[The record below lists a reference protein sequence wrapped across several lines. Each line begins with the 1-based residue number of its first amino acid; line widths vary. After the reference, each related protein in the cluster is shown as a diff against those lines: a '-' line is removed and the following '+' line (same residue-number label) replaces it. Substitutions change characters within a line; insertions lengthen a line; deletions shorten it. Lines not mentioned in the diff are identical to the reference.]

1 MFSLSTLDIIIIIL
15 FLITLFVISSFYAQ
29 KAKQS
34 TQDFFLGGRNLPW
47 WLAGTSMVATTFAAD
62 TPLLIT
68 ELVGNHG
75 ISGNWLWWN
84 ALIGGMMTTFFFAKL
99 WRRANVL
106 TDVAFTEIRYSGKPA
121 AFLRG
126 FKSLYLGVFMNSVI
140 IAWVN
145 LALMKLIYVF
155 FGITYAQQIFCVAM
169 AMLFVAL
176 FSSISGLLGVVVT
189 DFVQFIFAMTG
200 CIVLAFIVINS
211 EKVGGVEK
219 LISNLPSSTLSFFP
233 KLTTGNEATE
243 TIKGFSIGIAT
254 FLAFVG
260 VQWWASWYPG
270 AEPGGGGYIAQR
282 MMSAKN
288 ETHAIKATLF
298 FQLAHYGLRPW
309 AWIVVALCAIVLY
322 PDLSASDKGLGYVM
336 AMKEFL
342 PEGMRGFLLAA
353 FLAAYM
359 STISTQLNWGAS
371 YLIHDF
377 YQRFMKPQATE
388 KELVTAS
395 RIATFL
401 IMLISLG
408 VTTMMDTLE
417 NAFKFMI
424 ECGAGLGA
432 VLILRW
438 YWWRI
443 NAWSEIVATFA
454 PFVGFALSKYVL
466 NLEFPYSLF
475 FTAGIT
481 TIAWI
486 AATYLTKPEP
496 TELLVKFYQQVQP
509 QGLWQPIAEKANTQ
523 FVSESFQSL
532 IVKWV
537 CGVSMVYSFLFATG
551 YFILGNIMYG
561 IICLSIFLATV
572 TYLWKKLG

>member
-1 MFSLSTLDIIIIIL
+1 MFSLSTLDLIIIVI
-15 FLITLFVISSFYAQ
+15 FLITLFIISLRYVQ

-34 TQDFFLGGRNLPW
+34 TQEFFLGGRNLPW

-84 ALIGGMMTTFFFAKL
+84 ALIGGIITTFFFAKL

-106 TDVAFTEIRYSGKPA
+106 TDVAFTEIRYGGKPA

-126 FKSLYLGVFMNSVI
+126 FKSLYLGLFMNSVI

-145 LALMKLIYVF
+145 LALMKLMFVF
-155 FGITYAQQIFCVAM
+155 FGITYAQQLICVAL
-169 AMLFVAL
+169 AMLFVAI

-189 DFVQFIFAMTG
+189 DFIQFIFAMTG
-200 CIVLAFIVINS
+200 CIVLAFVVINS
-211 EKVGGVEK
+211 EKIGGITALVNK
-219 LISNLPSSTLSFFP
+219 LPETTLSFFP
-233 KLTTGNEATE
+233 RLNTGNEASE

-254 FLAFVG
+254 FFAFVG

-270 AEPGGGGYIAQR
+270 AEPGGGGYVAQR

-288 ETHAIKATLF
+288 ESHAIKATLF

-322 PDLSASDKGLGYVM
+322 PDLSETEKGLGYVM
-336 AMKEFL
+336 VMKDFL
-342 PEGMRGFLLAA
+342 PEGLRGFLLAA

-371 YLIHDF
+371 YLVHDF
-377 YQRFMKPQATE
+377 YQRFIKKQSSE
-388 KELVTAS
+388 KELVNIS
-395 RIATFL
+395 RISTFL
-401 IMLISLG
+401 IMLIALG

-432 VLILRW
+432 VLMLRW

-443 NAWSEIVATFA
+443 NVWSEITATFA
-454 PFVGFALSKYVL
+454 PFVGFALSKFVL
-466 NLEFPYSLF
+466 NLQFPNSLF

-481 TIAWI
+481 TITWI
-486 AATYLTKPEP
+486 IATYLTKPESDD
-496 TELLVKFYQQVQP
+496 TLINFYKKVQP
-509 QGLWQPIAEKANTQ
+509 QGLWQPIAKKAKIE
-523 FVSESFQSL
+523 VSEENFKTL
-532 IVKWV
+532 IMK
-537 CGVSMVYSFLFATG
+537 CLLGIIMVYSFLFATG
-551 YFILGNIMYG
+551 YLILGNYPYG
-561 IICLSIFLATV
+561 FICMGIFVFSIG
-572 TYLWKKLG
+572 YLWRKLE

>member
-1 MFSLSTLDIIIIIL
+1 MLALSTLDVVIIVL
-15 FLITLFVISSFYAQ
+15 FLITLFVISLFYAQ

-99 WRRANVL
+99 WRKANVL
-106 TDVAFTEIRYSGKPA
+106 TDVALTEVRYGGKPA

-140 IAWVN
+140 VAWVN
-145 LALMKLIYVF
+145 LALMKLMFVF
-155 FGITYAQQIFCVAM
+155 FGISYTQQIFYVAL
-169 AMLFVAL
+169 AMLFVAI

-189 DFVQFIFAMTG
+189 DFIQFIFAMTG
-200 CIVLAFIVINS
+200 CIALAFIVVNS
-211 EKVGGVEK
+211 EKIGGVST
-219 LISNLPSSTLSFFP
+219 LINNLPSSTLSFFP
-233 KLTTGNEATE
+233 QLSASDDAGE
-243 TIKGFSIGIAT
+243 TLKGFSIGIAT
-254 FLAFVG
+254 FFAFVG

-270 AEPGGGGYIAQR
+270 AEPGGGGYVAQR

-288 ETHAIKATLF
+288 ESHAIKATLF

-309 AWIVVALCAIVLY
+309 AWIVVALCALVLY

-342 PEGMRGFLLAA
+342 PEGVKGFLLAA

-371 YLIHDF
+371 YLVHDF
-377 YQRFMKPQATE
+377 YQRFLKPQANE
-388 KELVTAS
+388 KELVAAS
-395 RIATFL
+395 RISTFL
-401 IMLISLG
+401 IMIITLG

-432 VLILRW
+432 VLMLRW

-443 NAWSEIVATFA
+443 NVWSEIVATFA
-454 PFVGFALSKYVL
+454 PFIGFTLSKYVL
-466 NLEFPYSLF
+466 DLSFPYSLF

-486 AATYLTKPEP
+486 LATILTKPES
-496 TELLVKFYQQVQP
+496 TELLIKFYKQVQP
-509 QGLWQPIAEKANTQ
+509 QGLWQPIAEKANIQYKGEQ
-523 FVSESFQSL
+523 FLSL
-532 IVKWV
+532 MLKWV
-537 CGVSMVYSFLFATG
+537 CGVLMVYSFLFATG
-551 YFILGNIMYG
+551 YFILGNILYG
-561 IICLSIFLATV
+561 IIFLLVFLITAI
-572 TYLWKKLG
+572 YLWKKIE